1 MTGMLEPLRI
11 VVMGADWRLNEV
23 LARNLNHWGYVAS
36 IWESSEKSALPAAPV
51 DVLLFDLDGIEETLL
66 TGGANADALE
76 EGRRPPARLT
86 VALGSQ
92 GLRRKGLEALE
103 AVLFV
108 QKPFDIGLLRGY
120 LMTLGRVLRGE
131 LAQPQAMPPTGE
143 PVRVLVADDDSVLAE
158 LICAMLTKDGR
169 YYARAARDGIEVLE
183 TCMTWSPHCLVMDMM
198 MPRMNGYQ
206 VLRCLQARPNAERL
220 PVVVLSALTGVE
232 VRPEEFEHPSMAVI
246 EKPLRSKDL
255 LAAVERVLSMKL
267 AGGSHGSVPVS

>member
-1 MTGMLEPLRI
+1 MTGMLEPLHI
-11 VVMGADWRLNEV
+11 VVMGVDRRLNEV
-23 LARNLNHWGYVAS
+23 LARNLNHWGYAAS
-36 IWESSEKSALPAAPV
+36 IWESSEKSGLPAALV
-51 DVLLFDLDGIEETLL
+51 DVLLFDLDGVEETLL
-66 TGGANADALE
+66 TGGAKADRWE
-76 EGRRPPARLT
+76 VGRRPPARLT

-92 GLRRKGLEALE
+92 GLRRKALEALE
-103 AVLFV
+103 AVLFL

-131 LAQPQAMPPTGE
+131 LNQPQATFPIEAPA
-143 PVRVLVADDDSVLAE
+143 RVLVADDDSVLAE

-169 YYARAARDGIEVLE
+169 YQARTARDGIEVLE
-183 TCMTWSPHCLVMDMM
+183 ACMTWAPHCLVMDMM
-198 MPRMNGYQ
+198 MPRMNGFQ

-255 LAAVERVLSMKL
+255 LAAVERVLGMRL
-267 AGGSHGSVPVS
+267 AEGSHGSLHVG